1 MCSVPV
7 YVGLDYHQKS
17 IQVCVLDAQG
27 KLLTNRSVANDV
39 EGLVRVI
46 QTVGQPV
53 AVALE
58 SCCGAA
64 DLADKLIQR
73 TGWSVSLSH
82 PGFVRRMKQN
92 PDKTDFS
99 DARLLADLVRAG
111 YLPKVWLA
119 PEETRQLRR
128 LVRFR
133 QQQVDERRN
142 IKLRLRALVREN
154 RFRLPAKLSLWTK
167 AGTAWLQDEAPWSED
182 DRWIVHRHLQR
193 LEELKKSIGQTE
205 QRIRERTKDDKIMQ
219 KLLEQP
225 SVGLVTAATLRAE
238 VGRFDRFRNAKQ
250 LARFCSISPRN
261 ASSGER
267 QADAGLIR
275 AGNPQLRVVLVELAH
290 RLVHRCDPRW
300 GKLAHDLLDRG
311 KQKNVV
317 IAAIANRWVRN
328 LYHAMKDLGA

>member
-46 QTVGQPV
+46 QAVGQPV

-64 DLADKLIQR
+64 DLADKLIQH

-154 RFRLPAKLSLWTK
+154 RFCLPAKLSLWTK

-238 VGRFDRFRNAKQ
+238 IGRFDRFRNAKQ

-328 LYHAMKDLGA
+328 LYHTMKAL